1 MRRLRVP
8 LALFAFAG
16 ADAASV
22 PRVVWAR
29 ELVVEPLADAG
40 GESVGAS
47 VVALPGGGALLL
59 GGGAGRIGGVETS
72 AGDALLADVGP
83 DGDLRGF
90 RTFGGAGNQ
99 SGLSLAL
106 DTTNRAWLGLV
117 EYASQGVFDSRVL
130 RVDRASGSVML
141 DVRVTDG
148 GRGLAWGVAPWAEGA
163 IWAGVSV
170 VPGTSTPTG
179 MLGSVTNGGGHLAN
193 PLGAG
198 VEPVA
203 IVPVGDGV
211 VIAGRFRGGLAL
223 PGCAPVTADGGAAS
237 TGFVA
242 RFGFGTMR
250 CTWVRALEA
259 TGVSSV
265 GGLAASPVGAVV
277 VAGSFAGSLGGSP
290 PVAAGSFVARLEL
303 ASGEISWVRT
313 LAGSVDVRGVA
324 LDAEERVVVTGWL
337 GGAVDFGGGVVAP
350 DGTWG
355 HVVYGRRADGTHD
368 FALRVGKGDVRGY
381 SVSAAPDGALYVGG
395 TAYGTSALEVQ
406 GALPTPRASRSYVVK
421 IVR

>member
-130 RVDRASGSVML
+130 RVDRASGSVLL

-265 GGLAASPVGAVV
+265 GGLAASPAGAVV

-303 ASGEISWVRT
+303 ASGESPGCGPSRAPSTSAAWRST
-313 LAGSVDVRGVA
+313 PKSASSSP
-324 LDAEERVVVTGWL
+324 
-337 GGAVDFGGGVVAP
+337 GG
-350 DGTWG
+350 
-355 HVVYGRRADGTHD
+355 
-368 FALRVGKGDVRGY
+368 
-381 SVSAAPDGALYVGG
+381 SAAPS
-395 TAYGTSALEVQ
+395 TSAAASSRPTGR
-406 GALPTPRASRSYVVK
+406 GATSSTGGGRTEPTTSRSA
-421 IVR
+421 